1 MTEDLESSILMENIE
16 LRKMAAEID
25 STPEKYISKEPED
38 DLPFRKS
45 KVSES
50 TTPKNDKNKVIARL
64 INQRKRYFPSYH
76 KTENASAEEKISD
89 RTQKSISGLSNSTQ
103 ETKPRSL
110 SSSSVSELILSIH
123 RNPEEYFTS
132 DFDSRCSVENE
143 VVYRETTAPL
153 KKKTLK
159 KRVNRFFQSCMCG
172 SDRHYTNF
180 GDMYER
186 RNT

>member
-1 MTEDLESSILMENIE
+1 MTENLESSMLMENIE

-25 STPEKYISKEPED
+25 STPEKYTTKEPED
-38 DLPFRKS
+38 DLPFRKC

-50 TTPKNDKNKVIARL
+50 TTPKNDKNKVIERL
-64 INQRKRYFPSYH
+64 INQRKRYFPSNRQ
-76 KTENASAEEKISD
+76 TENASAEDKISE
-89 RTQKSISGLSNSTQ
+89 KSPKSVGGSLNSTQ
-103 ETKPRSL
+103 GTKPRSQ

-132 DFDSRCSVENE
+132 DFDSRCSIENE
-143 VVYRETTAPL
+143 LVYRETTAPL

-159 KRVNRFFQSCMCG
+159 KRVNRLFQSCMCG
-172 SDRHYTNF
+172 TDRHYSNF

-186 RNT
+186 RNN